1 MKLLIVVPSFR
12 LMGGVSFHYMGLDRY
27 WKSKV
32 SYSIQGRRPHIP
44 AIICLL
50 PDLIGYLLKLVFY
63 RPDVVVLNPS
73 FRPYQIGRDA
83 VYMTIARLCGS
94 KDVCMFHGW
103 DLNYSEQQEIKPN
116 WFVRQ
121 YRHCSKIFVLSSRFR
136 DRLRKMNIH
145 VPIELTTTEVDDT
158 LLEGFDISQ
167 RKGEIH
173 SILYLARIDKNKG
186 IFETIETFKLLRLS
200 HPLLRLNICGN
211 GEPNF
216 VKEVMEYVA
225 GNNIEGVVFHG
236 RVSGR
241 KKAEAFV
248 SNDIYVLPSF
258 QEGMPTSLLEAM
270 AFGLPV
276 ITRPVGGV
284 PDFFENDKMGY
295 MIDSFNPKEFA
306 EKIEQLMED
315 KKLCANISVYNYQYA
330 HLRFMASSVAEHME
344 AEICN
349 SI

>member
-32 SYSIQGRRPHIP
+32 SYSIQGRRSHIP

-50 PDLIGYLLKLVFY
+50 PDFIGYLLKLIFY
-63 RPDVVVLNPS
+63 RPDVVLLNPS

-83 VYMTIARLCGS
+83 VYLSMARWCGS
-94 KDVCMFHGW
+94 KVVCMFHGW
-103 DLNYSEQQEIKPN
+103 DLNYSRQQEMKPN
-116 WFVRQ
+116 GFIGL
-121 YRHCSKIFVLSSRFR
+121 YRHCSKIFVLSSKFR
-136 DRLRKMNIH
+136 ERLRKMNIH

-158 LLEGFDISQ
+158 LLEGFDVSQ
-167 RKGEIH
+167 RNGEIH
-173 SILYLARIDKNKG
+173 NMLYLARIDKNKG
-186 IFETIETFKLLRLS
+186 IFETIETFRLLKQAYPRI
-200 HPLLRLNICGN
+200 RLNICGN

-216 VKEVMEYVA
+216 VKEVMDYVA
-225 GNNIEGVVFHG
+225 RNKLEDVVFHG
-236 RVSGR
+236 RVSGY
-241 KKAEAFV
+241 KKAQAFA
-248 SNDIYVLPSF
+248 SNDIYILPSY

-284 PDFFENDKMGY
+284 PDFFENGKMGY
-295 MIDSFNPKEFA
+295 MIDSFAPKMFA
-306 EKIEQLMED
+306 EKIERLMGD
-315 KKLCANISVYNYQYA
+315 KKLCTNISVYNYQYA
-330 HLRFMASSVAEHME
+330 HLRFMASSVAENME
-344 AEICN
+344 MEIYK

>member
-50 PDLIGYLLKLVFY
+50 PDLIGYLLKLVFF
-63 RPDVVVLNPS
+63 RPDVVLLNPS

-94 KDVCMFHGW
+94 KVVCMFHGW
-103 DLNYSEQQEIKPN
+103 DLDYSNLQEISPN
-116 WFVRQ
+116 RFVKQ
-121 YRHCSKIFVLSSRFR
+121 YCYCSKIFVLSSKFR
-136 DRLRKMNIH
+136 DRLRRMNIQ

-158 LLEGFDISQ
+158 LLKGFDISH

-173 SILYLARIDKNKG
+173 NILYLARIDKNKG
-186 IFETIETFKLLRLS
+186 IFETIETFRLLKQSYPYL
-200 HPLLRLNICGN
+200 HLNICGN
-211 GEPNF
+211 GEPDF
-216 VKEVMEYVA
+216 VKEVMDYVTK
-225 GNNIEGVVFHG
+225 NNIEGVVFLG
-236 RVSGR
+236 RVSGH
-241 KKAEAFV
+241 KKTEAFA
-248 SNDIYVLPSF
+248 SNDIYILPSY

-284 PDFFENDKMGY
+284 PDFFENEKMGY
-295 MIDSFNPKEFA
+295 MIDSFAPKKFA
-306 EKIEQLMED
+306 EKIERLMED

-330 HLRFMASSVAEHME
+330 HLRFMASSVAEHLE
-344 AEICN
+344 AEIYN